1 MDDGHRLAELPVL
14 RADLGDRGG
23 YGVRSG
29 EWSARSLR
37 KYRSRIWWR
46 RWLRV
51 SWLAPGRGNADQY
64 YSRGFPPRGR
74 STAQRDVGALGVV
87 TLRHRLPGRGLL
99 PGTGYG

>member
-1 MDDGHRLAELPVL
+1 VIEAPWRAARVPAVMDDGHRLVELPVL

-51 SWLAPGRGNADQY
+51 S
-64 YSRGFPPRGR
+64 
-74 STAQRDVGALGVV
+74 
-87 TLRHRLPGRGLL
+87 
-99 PGTGYG
+99 

>member
-1 MDDGHRLAELPVL
+1 MDDGHRSAELPVL

-37 KYRSRIWWR
+37 KYMSRIWRR

-51 SWLAPGRGNADQY
+51 SWLAR
-64 YSRGFPPRGR
+64 
-74 STAQRDVGALGVV
+74 VV
-87 TLRHRLPGRGLL
+87 VMLTRPQARPDWRVRARQS
-99 PGTGYG
+99 

>member
-14 RADLGDRGG
+14 RADLSDRGG

-29 EWSARSLR
+29 EWSARSLQ

-51 SWLAPGRGNADQY
+51 SWLAPGRGNADQAA
-64 YSRGFPPRGR
+64 GQ
-74 STAQRDVGALGVV
+74 AQLAYEASAW
-87 TLRHRLPGRGLL
+87 T
-99 PGTGYG
+99 